1 MQLSSYENITQ
12 ENIIFNEAKEYKV
25 KDSKIKY
32 KRIPIEV
39 KYPNGKKGALVVESP
54 VLFSFGVNEKKNQ
67 ETNKLVGYSI
77 PVCLWAKDSVP
88 SNKEKAFFDVINNVV
103 TLSQQHLEKEYGPDL
118 ASTLSS
124 PFYFKQIEYTDKK
137 GKKRTKVDESSSPV
151 LYAKLIYSEKSR
163 KILSLFKGKG
173 GRDLNPFKYINQYCN
188 VKLALIIE
196 GIFISKTVTSLQ
208 IKVHE
213 CYVKQLEPRK
223 SLLTIDEKSS
233 DSDSDSDSDSKGEEI
248 TDQVVEDLLLSD
260 KEEKE

>member
-1 MQLSSYENITQ
+1 MQLSNYENINQ

-39 KYPNGKKGALVVESP
+39 KYPNGKKGALVLESP

-88 SNKEKAFFDVINNVV
+88 NNKEKAFFDVINNVI
-103 TLSQQHLEKEYGPDL
+103 TLSQLHLENVYGPDL
-118 ASTLSS
+118 ASTLFP
-124 PFYFKQIEYTDKK
+124 PFYYKHIEYTDKK
-137 GKKRTKVDESSSPV
+137 GKKKSKVDESSAPV
-151 LYAKLIYSEKSR
+151 LYAKLIYSEKSK

-173 GRDLNPFKYINQYCN
+173 GKDLNPFKYINQYCN

-196 GIFISKTVTSLQ
+196 GIFISKNVTSLQ

-213 CYVKQLEPRK
+213 CYVKPLKPREA
-223 SLLTIDEKSS
+223 LLTIDEEESE
-233 DSDSDSDSDSKGEEI
+233 GEEI
-248 TDQVVEDLLLSD
+248 TDQVLEDLFLSD
-260 KEEKE
+260 KEENE

>member
-1 MQLSSYENITQ
+1 MQLTSYENITQ

-39 KYPNGKKGALVVESP
+39 KYPNGKKGALVLETP

-88 SNKEKAFFDVINNVV
+88 NNKEKAFFDVINNVV
-103 TLSQQHLEKEYGPDL
+103 TLSQQHLENVYGPDL

-137 GKKRTKVDESSSPV
+137 GKKKTKKDESSAPV
-151 LYAKLIYSEKSR
+151 LYAKLIYSEKSK

-173 GRDLNPFKYINQYCN
+173 GKNLNPFKYINQYCN

-196 GIFISKTVTSLQ
+196 GIFISKTITSLQ

-213 CYVKQLEPRK
+213 CYVKPLKPREA
-223 SLLTIDEKSS
+223 LLTIDEEESE
-233 DSDSDSDSDSKGEEI
+233 GEEI
-248 TDQVVEDLLLSD
+248 TDQVLEDLFLSD
-260 KEEKE
+260 KEENE